1 MGADEWVLEADTD
14 YLCPGFGGS
23 FLAYVVGWI
32 CLALIPVGIPLIIG
46 RELYNNRDVIN
57 PGGKNALH
65 ARVPA
70 LYAKQAA
77 ALAEIDKRLDRIHNA
92 IVAVDGNHV
101 DGVDGEHGH
110 LGEHAEHEGYGIVHA
125 TVHRLHQEMKEVSF
139 ERQVA
144 ARPPPRNLEY
154 VGIVHLKAIV
164 QYYKPVRS

>member
-32 CLALIPVGIPLIIG
+32 CFALIPVGLPLIIG

-92 IVAVDGNHV
+92 IVAVDGNHI
-101 DGVDGEHGH
+101 DGVDRHY
-110 LGEHAEHEGYGIVHA
+110 LGEHAEHEGYSIVRA